1 MYEQFYG
8 LSAKPFRLRPDPH
21 FFFGS
26 KGHKRAMA
34 YLEYGLSQGEGF
46 IVITG
51 EVGAGKTTLVRNLF
65 NNLPSEQI
73 VAAHI
78 VNTHLDSD
86 DTLRMVVSA
95 FGLPYENVSK
105 ADLLTRLE
113 SFLRQSDLEGKRA
126 LLVVD
131 EAQNLSQRTV
141 EELRM
146 LSNFQTDDKCL
157 LQTFLI
163 GQPEFRGILHS
174 AGMQQLRQRVI
185 ASYHLGPMDAAE
197 TQAYIEHRL
206 HTVGWNGDPAFDA
219 PAFAAIYAHSGGI
232 PRKVN
237 TLCDRLLLM
246 GFLEEMH
253 AFGEADVAEVIRD
266 IAEEFALPAG
276 QAEPAQQAQAQTCAG
291 AGADAAADTV
301 APVNPAYLDERMM
314 RLEKSVVSVLNIL
327 KKIVATPAAGTAPG
341 SNNALGNS
349 LGNSTLGNT
358 GALGHNND

>member
-1 MYEQFYG
+1 MYESFYG

-21 FFFGS
+21 FFYGS

-113 SFLRQSDLEGKRA
+113 QFLRSADQQGKRA

-131 EAQNLSQRTV
+131 EAQNLKPGTV

-157 LQTFLI
+157 LQTFLV
-163 GQPEFRGILHS
+163 GQPEFRTTLHS
-174 AGMQQLRQRVI
+174 PGMQQLRQRVI
-185 ASYHLGPMDAAE
+185 ASYHLGPMDAEE
-197 TQAYIEHRL
+197 TRHYIEHRL
-206 HTVGWNGDPAFDA
+206 STVGWKGDPVFSAGAYATIFD
-219 PAFAAIYAHSGGI
+219 HTGGI

-253 AFGEADVAEVIRD
+253 AFDTADVEEVIKD
-266 IAEEFALPAG
+266 IAQEFELPTTPADLVNEANAATPYVNEAPAASAPMTAAG
-276 QAEPAQQAQAQTCAG
+276 QALAAPAQPHEAG
-291 AGADAAADTV
+291 NGAVYATS
-301 APVNPAYLDERMM
+301 PMTDERLM

-327 KKIVATPAAGTAPG
+327 KKLVATPAGA
-341 SNNALGNS
+341 
-349 LGNSTLGNT
+349 NT
-358 GALGHNND
+358 PLNHNND

>member
-1 MYEQFYG
+1 MYESFYG

-65 NNLPSEQI
+65 NHLSSEQI

-113 SFLRQSDLEGKRA
+113 QVLRASDAQGKRA

-131 EAQNLSQRTV
+131 EAQNLKPGTV

-146 LSNFQTDDKCL
+146 LSNFQTNEKCL
-157 LQTFLI
+157 LQTFLV
-163 GQPEFRGILHS
+163 GQPEFRGTLHS
-174 AGMQQLRQRVI
+174 PGMQQLRQRVI
-185 ASYHLGPMDAAE
+185 ASYHLGPMDGEE
-197 TQAYIEHRL
+197 TKAYIEHRL
-206 HTVGWNGDPAFDA
+206 ATVGWKGDPSFSDGAHEA
-219 PAFAAIYAHSGGI
+219 IFAYTGGI

-237 TLCDRLLLM
+237 TLCDRILLM

-253 AFGEADVAEVIRD
+253 GFEERDVAAVIGD
-266 IAEEFALPAG
+266 INQEFELPSAVAEAGVPASS
-276 QAEPAQQAQAQTCAG
+276 QAAQAGYG
-291 AGADAAADTV
+291 APSASASAS
-301 APVNPAYLDERMM
+301 APAPAHYPPLSETSPQLDERMM

-327 KKIVATPAAGTAPG
+327 KKIVATPAGA
-341 SNNALGNS
+341 NS
-349 LGNSTLGNT
+349 PLN
-358 GALGHNND
+358 HNND

>member
-1 MYEQFYG
+1 MYETYYG

-46 IVITG
+46 IVVTG

-105 ADLLTRLE
+105 TDLLTRLE
-113 SFLRQSDLEGKRA
+113 QFLRAVDESGKRA

-131 EAQNLSQRTV
+131 EAQNLTPRTV

-146 LSNFQTDDKCL
+146 LSNFQTDDKSL
-157 LQTFLI
+157 LQTFLL
-163 GQPEFRGILHS
+163 GQPEFRTTLHS

-197 TQAYIEHRL
+197 TKGYIEHRL
-206 HTVGWNGDPAFDA
+206 HTVGWTGDPSFSDA
-219 PAFAAIYAHSGGI
+219 AHAAIFEYTGGI
-232 PRKVN
+232 PRKTN

-246 GFLEEMH
+246 GYLEEMH
-253 AFGEADVAEVIRD
+253 AFEEADVLEVIRD
-266 IAEEFALPAG
+266 IQQEFQLPDG
-276 QAEPAQQAQAQTCAG
+276 VEPDAPAPAIA
-291 AGADAAADTV
+291 AAPAAADG
-301 APVNPAYLDERMM
+301 AKPEYMDERMM
-314 RLEKSVVSVLNIL
+314 RLEKSIVSVLAIL
-327 KKIVATPAAGTAPG
+327 KKIVATPASSA
-341 SNNALGNS
+341 
-349 LGNSTLGNT
+349 STSQPLDN
-358 GALGHNND
+358 HE

>member
-1 MYEQFYG
+1 MYESFYG

-65 NNLPSEQI
+65 NNLSSEQI

-113 SFLRQSDLEGKRA
+113 QFLRASDQQGRRA

-131 EAQNLSQRTV
+131 EAQNLKPGTV

-163 GQPEFRGILHS
+163 GQPEFRGTLHS
-174 AGMQQLRQRVI
+174 PGMQQLRQRVI
-185 ASYHLGPMDAAE
+185 ASYHLGPMDAEE
-197 TQAYIEHRL
+197 TKAYIEHRL
-206 HTVGWNGDPAFDA
+206 TTVGWKGDPSFTDGAHDA
-219 PAFAAIYAHSGGI
+219 IFAYTGGI

-253 AFGEADVAEVIRD
+253 AFAESDVADVIRD
-266 IAEEFALPAG
+266 INQEFELPVA
-276 QAEPAQQAQAQTCAG
+276 QPELQSAPSTPAIEQHAG
-291 AGADAAADTV
+291 ANSH
-301 APVNPAYLDERMM
+301 APLSETSPLLDERMM

-327 KKIVATPAAGTAPG
+327 KKIVATPAGA
-341 SNNALGNS
+341 NS
-349 LGNSTLGNT
+349 PLN
-358 GALGHNND
+358 HNNE